1 MSSNKINIVTLGCSK
16 NLVDSEK
23 MMALIRNGGYEVVH
37 DAGVDAARVA
47 IINTCGF
54 IDDAK
59 EESIETILRFVE
71 ARTSG
76 KLDRL
81 YVTGCLSQRY
91 HKALKEEIPEVD
103 GYFGVSNLPEIIAE
117 LKIEKG
123 VTRDPERIITG
134 PGHFAY
140 MKVSEG
146 CDRSCSFCAIPLIR
160 GKHVSRPVEEL
171 VAEAVYLAE
180 KGVRELILIAQDLTF
195 YGMDIYGERRIAPL
209 VKELTDKRLF
219 DWVRLHYLYPSQFP
233 DSLITVIQ
241 ETPEVCRYIDIP
253 VQHISDKLLKM
264 MNRNH
269 TRHKT
274 IELLSKIRKEI
285 PGAAIRTTLIVGHP
299 GEGEAEFRELCDFV
313 REFRFERMGV
323 FAYSHEENTPGAK
336 KFEDEYSS
344 ELKEQRVSEIM
355 EIQQQISSEI
365 NSSLVGKEMNVMFDR
380 REGEWLVGR
389 TEYDSPEIDQE
400 VLVPDNPEIKT
411 GTMMPVRITGSG
423 EFDLFGVIAAT

>member
-1 MSSNKINIVTLGCSK
+1 M
-16 NLVDSEK
+16 
-23 MMALIRNGGYEVVH
+23 VH
-37 DAGVDAARVA
+37 DAGVDSARVA

-76 KLDRL
+76 RIDRL

-91 HKALKEEIPEVD
+91 HKSLKEEIPEVD
-103 GYFGVSNLPEIIAE
+103 AYFGVSNLPEIIEE
-117 LKIEKG
+117 LKIEQG
-123 VTRDPERIITG
+123 SPRNHERIITG
-134 PGHFAY
+134 PGHYAY

-146 CDRSCSFCAIPLIR
+146 CDRSCSFCAIPMIR
-160 GKHVSRPVEEL
+160 GRHVSRPVEEL
-171 VAEAVYLAE
+171 VAEARYLSE

-195 YGMDIYGERRIAPL
+195 YGMDIYGERRIDSL
-209 VKELTDKRLF
+209 VKELTDMKLF

-233 DSLITVIQ
+233 ESLLPVIK
-241 ETPEVCRYIDIP
+241 EIPEVCRYIDIP
-253 VQHISDKLLKM
+253 LQHISDKMLKI

-269 TRHKT
+269 TSHQT
-274 IELLSKIRKEI
+274 IELLRKIRKEI

-313 REFRFERMGV
+313 REFRFERLGV

-336 KFEDEYSS
+336 KFEDEHDS
-344 ELKEQRVSEIM
+344 ELKQTRVSELM
-355 EIQQQISSEI
+355 EIQQEISSEI
-365 NSSLVGKEMNVMFDR
+365 NASLVGEVMNVMFDR

-389 TEYDSPEIDQE
+389 TEFDSPEIDQE
-400 VLVPDNPEIKT
+400 VLVPDNNEIKT
-411 GTMMPVRITGSG
+411 GTLIPVRITGSG
-423 EFDLFGVIAAT
+423 EFDLFGVLVTT